1 MSWRGIL
8 LEIDWR
14 FHWNSSSWSSTAN
27 HGLLGAHSRVKERLL
42 VRRHL
47 AWFLLNGAKSERRN
61 WSYWT
66 LVIPALGLSPRL
78 SINEGWGTTSSRW
91 LGLLNERR
99 GIWSSP
105 LLLSRNQAVTN
116 LEILIHGSFL
126 ACHYLWRGFAKVEA
140 AFNLRIVCF
149 LRRLP
154 STAQVWGMN
163 LAFNRRFLQERPMRG
178 LIVTLHLRVI

>member
-1 MSWRGIL
+1 
-8 LEIDWR
+8 
-14 FHWNSSSWSSTAN
+14 
-27 HGLLGAHSRVKERLL
+27 
-42 VRRHL
+42 
-47 AWFLLNGAKSERRN
+47 
-61 WSYWT
+61 
-66 LVIPALGLSPRL
+66 
-78 SINEGWGTTSSRW
+78 
-91 LGLLNERR
+91 
-99 GIWSSP
+99 
-105 LLLSRNQAVTN
+105 VTN